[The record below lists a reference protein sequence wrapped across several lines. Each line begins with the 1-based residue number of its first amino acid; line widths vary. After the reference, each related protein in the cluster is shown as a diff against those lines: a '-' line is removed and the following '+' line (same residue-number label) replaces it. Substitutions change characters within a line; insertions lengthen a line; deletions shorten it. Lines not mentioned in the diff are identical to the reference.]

1 MTEPLE
7 VYALVQREGRWWLPY
22 GPEADAEALARV
34 FNSDCSVVFL
44 GPDGGS
50 LAYDVTN
57 EGEEVVRLD
66 DEGWLPLARAVLAPW
81 QKQAI
86 QLVMDAIDSM

>member
-7 VYALVQREGRWWLPY
+7 VYPLVFSGGRWWLPY
-22 GPEADAEALARV
+22 GHEADAESLSRV
-34 FNSDCSVVFL
+34 FGSDCSVVFL
-44 GPDGGS
+44 GPGGGS
-50 LAYDVTN
+50 LGYDVTD